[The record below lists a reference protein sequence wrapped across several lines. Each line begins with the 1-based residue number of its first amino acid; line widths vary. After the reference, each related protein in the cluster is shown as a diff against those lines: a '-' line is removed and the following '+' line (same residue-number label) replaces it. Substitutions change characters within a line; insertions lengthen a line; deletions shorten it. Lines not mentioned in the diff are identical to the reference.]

1 MKLKA
6 TAFPAVFLCLLVAC
20 TDPSTGSQGEAGPTG
35 PAGAPGAKGD
45 TGAKGDIGPTGLPGA
60 KGDTGAK
67 GDIGPTGLPGVKG
80 DKGDTGAKGDIG
92 PTGLPG
98 VKGDKGDTGA
108 KGEIGPTGLPGVMY
122 VRTKV
127 VSPGATDLESGTA
140 LRAAID
146 GITDGATWRV
156 KLEPGRYDLGSTALL
171 LKAGISLEG
180 SGPEVTFVRSSAG
193 GNTTGTLVGVSG
205 AVVSALTVQNQGGSG
220 PAMAI
225 YSEGETF
232 TFHDLVAT
240 AQGGTNDSYAIY
252 LKGAKGTFE
261 RVRTS
266 SSSSGY
272 ANAFRCRD
280 CTARL
285 HDLQAE
291 ARGGT
296 QSVGIYTA
304 FGDVTLHDVT
314 ASAMGATDNWGVYTD
329 GNMSLVDVEALG
341 SGGTRSTG
349 FFVGEGNATVR
360 DSVLRATG
368 ATTANEG
375 LSSFTDFSQ
384 SAVFRTVAVH
394 HSVLEGG
401 SASVYRARY
410 VDLRIANSQLAGP
423 ITQRTS
429 TAGTG
434 TFACVGVYSEAFAPA
449 VCP

>member
-6 TAFPAVFLCLLVAC
+6 TAFPTVFLCLLVAC
-20 TDPSTGSQGEAGPTG
+20 TDASTGLQGEPGPTG
-35 PAGAPGAKGD
+35 PVGPAGAS
-45 TGAKGDIGPTGLPGA
+45 GA

-80 DKGDTGAKGDIG
+80 DTGAKGD
-92 PTGLPG
+92 TGL
-98 VKGDKGDTGA
+98 TGPA
-108 KGEIGPTGLPGVMY
+108 GVMY

-127 VSPGATDLESGTA
+127 VSPGATNVESGTA

-146 GITDGATWRV
+146 GITDGAAWRV
-156 KLEPGRYDLGSTALL
+156 KLEPGTYDLGSTGLR

-180 SGPEVTFVRSSAG
+180 SGPEVTVVRSSAG
-193 GNTTGTLVGVSG
+193 GATTGTLVGVSG
-205 AVVSALTVQNQGGSG
+205 AVVSALTVQNVGGSG

-240 AQGGTNDSYAIY
+240 AQGGANDAYAIY

-266 SSSSGY
+266 AVSSGY

-285 HDLQAE
+285 HDIQAD

-304 FGDVTLHDVT
+304 AGNVVLHDVN
-314 ASAMGATDNWGVYTD
+314 ASATGATDNWGVYTD

-375 LSSFTDFSQ
+375 LSSYTDFTQ
-384 SAVFRTVAVH
+384 GTVFRTVTVH
-394 HSVLEGG
+394 HSVLEGATA
-401 SASVYRARY
+401 SAYRARY

-423 ITQRTS
+423 ITQRST

-434 TFACVGVYSEAFAPA
+434 TYACVGVYSDAFAST